1 MKIRNIRI
9 KPKIPGINFNKLSH
23 AIKQFRTNTAW
34 GLDIGGYALKA
45 VKIVQ
50 TPNGL
55 FVEDMDIIEY
65 PVIPLGVNF
74 MQSQCIGEAVHVFL
88 SKHHITKDD
97 NILVSIPGHLVL
109 SRFITIP
116 PVDDKQLKDVV
127 KYEIKQ
133 QIPFDS
139 KDIVWDYYLLTDRT
153 SGTESLE
160 TGLFA
165 SKRISL
171 DNILKNI
178 GSLKPKLTT
187 LQVSPLAIYN
197 FTLFDRQICDPAII
211 INIEAENTDL
221 ILVDG
226 IHFWIRSIP
235 LFSVG
240 ADFVKEIQRSIEY
253 YTSLSKGKVH
263 FKTILLMGHC
273 FKDSQNVNIVTD
285 SFQYEVKVLKT
296 LNNLKLSD
304 KVNSAYFN
312 ENLMDLGVALGLAI
326 QGIGLCQVKTNLL
339 PQELIKA
346 VKISRKKPYAIVALG
361 CLALSLAV
369 QYCGSHVQI
378 NALNNSS
385 NYHQKVLQNIKEL
398 EKKYKNT
405 ESLAQTSKSALNLIS
420 SIDSSRFF
428 WIESLDKLLSLI
440 PDNVSITNIQTSWID
455 ADTLKNEVSGK
466 QTSQGFFQAKKQ
478 GTSVKPGT
486 YNKILLMG
494 IEGESKGYGISF
506 IEEHILKPI
515 QNLTLFDQKV
525 PAFKNVE
532 IVPGSCRQADFK
544 NEKER
549 CISFEIRWLVK
560 SQDDIQSETKSLSLT
575 PGTPTSSVK
584 S

>member
-1 MKIRNIRI
+1 MKFRNITI
-9 KPKIPGINFNKLSH
+9 TPKLPSFNINKLSH
-23 AIKQFRTNTAW
+23 AVKQFRTNTAW
-34 GLDIGGYALKA
+34 GLDIGGHALKA
-45 VKIVQ
+45 VKIMQ
-50 TPNGL
+50 TPNEL

-74 MQSQCIGEAVHVFL
+74 MQSQYISEAVHAFL
-88 SKHHITKDD
+88 SKHHIKKTD
-97 NILVSIPGHLVL
+97 NILVSIPGHLIL
-109 SRFITIP
+109 SRFTTIP

-127 KYEIKQ
+127 NYEVKQ

-139 KDIVWDYYLLTDRT
+139 KDIVWDYYLLTERT
-153 SGTESLE
+153 PGMESLE

-171 DNILKNI
+171 DNILTNI
-178 GSLKPKLTT
+178 GLLKPKLTT

-197 FTLFDRQICDPAII
+197 FTLFDRQVCDPTII

-221 ILVDG
+221 IIVDG
-226 IHFWIRSIP
+226 MHFWIRSIP
-235 LFSVG
+235 LFSVD

-253 YTSLSKGKVH
+253 YMSLSKETVH
-263 FKTILLMGHC
+263 FKTILLMGHG
-273 FKDSQNVNIVTD
+273 FKDSHNINFITD
-285 SFQYEVKVLKT
+285 NFKYEVKVLKT
-296 LNNLKLSD
+296 LNNLRLSD
-304 KVNSAYFN
+304 KVNPAYFN
-312 ENLMDLGVALGLAI
+312 ESLIDLGVALGLAI
-326 QGIGLCQVKTNLL
+326 QGIGLCRVKTNLL

-346 VKISRKKPYAIVALG
+346 VKISRKKPYAIAVLG
-361 CLALSLAV
+361 CLALSLAI
-369 QYCGSHVQI
+369 QYCGSRIQI

-440 PDNVSITNIQTSWID
+440 PNNVSITNIQTSWID
-455 ADTLKNEVSGK
+455 ADTLKKEVAGK
-466 QTSQGFFQAKKQ
+466 PTSQGFFQARKQ

-486 YNKILLMG
+486 YNKILFMG
-494 IEGESKGYGISF
+494 IKGESKDPGISF

-525 PAFKNVE
+525 PAFKDVE
-532 IVPGSCRQADFK
+532 IVPGSCRQIEFK
-544 NEKER
+544 ESKDG
-549 CISFEIRWLVK
+549 CISFEIRWIVK
-560 SQDDIQSETKSLSLT
+560 TQDEIQAETKSLPSI